1 MLQYFSETAPLLLV
15 GCGHMGRAMAQ
26 GWLRAGVP
34 ADHLYVV
41 DPQADPVS
49 LPGSRADHFV
59 ASAGMLPRGMKARA
73 IVMAVKPQVMNDALP
88 LMAPFI
94 GDGTV
99 VLSVAAGVT
108 LEQMARGTGGEG
120 TCVRVMPN
128 TPAAIGEG
136 ISGVTA
142 APGISEVDRALALEL
157 MDATGEAVWIE
168 HEDQMD
174 AVTAVSGSGPAY
186 VFYMVE
192 CLAAA
197 GVRQGLPEATAM
209 ALARQTIIGAGHL
222 LDAETD
228 LEAAELR
235 RRVTSPGGTTAAAL
249 DVLMRDDGL
258 GQLMERAVAAAR
270 KRGQE
275 LAG

>member
-1 MLQYFSETAPLLLV
+1 MVQHFSETSPLVLV

-34 ADHLYVV
+34 ADHLYIV
-41 DPQADPVS
+41 DPQAAPES
-49 LPGSRADHFV
+49 LPGSKADHFV
-59 ASAGMLPRGMKARA
+59 ASAGFLPKGMKARA
-73 IVMAVKPQVMNDALP
+73 IVMAVKPQIMNDALP

-108 LEQMARGTGGEG
+108 LDQMARGTGGKG

-128 TPAAIGEG
+128 TPAAIGQG
-136 ISGVTA
+136 ISGLTA
-142 APGISEVDRALALEL
+142 GSGISEDDRALALEL
-157 MDATGEAVWIE
+157 MGATGEAVWIE
-168 HEDQMD
+168 REDQMD
-174 AVTAVSGSGPAY
+174 AVTGVSGSGPAY

-197 GVRQGLPEATAM
+197 GVREGLPEDTAM
-209 ALARQTIIGAGHL
+209 ALARQTVIGAGHL
-222 LDAETD
+222 MDAETD
-228 LEAAELR
+228 VEAAELR

-249 DVLMRDDGL
+249 NVLMRADGL
-258 GQLMERAVAAAR
+258 GQLMSDAVSAAR
-270 KRGQE
+270 KRGAE

>member
-1 MLQYFSETAPLLLV
+1 MVQYFSETSPLILV
-15 GCGHMGRAMAQ
+15 GCGHMGRAMAL
-26 GWLRAGVP
+26 GWLRAGLD
-34 ADHLYVV
+34 AEHLYVV
-41 DPQADPVS
+41 DPQATPES
-49 LPGSRADHFV
+49 LPGSKADNFV
-59 ASAGMLPRGMKARA
+59 ASAGLLPSGIKARA

-88 LMAPFI
+88 LLALLMD
-94 GDGTV
+94 DGAV

-108 LEQMARGTGGEG
+108 LDQMERGTGGVG

-128 TPAAIGEG
+128 TPAAIGQG

-142 APGISEVDRALALEL
+142 GPGISDDDRALALML

-197 GVRQGLPEATAM
+197 GVREGLPEDTAM
-209 ALARQTIIGAGHL
+209 ALARQTVIGAGHL

-228 LEAAELR
+228 LPAAELR

-249 DVLMRDDGL
+249 DVLMKADGL
-258 GQLMERAVAAAR
+258 GEVIQNAVAAAR
-270 KRGQE
+270 KRGAE

>member
-1 MLQYFSETAPLLLV
+1 MVQYFSEKSPLVLV
-15 GCGHMGRAMAQ
+15 GCGHMGRAMAL

-41 DPQADPVS
+41 DPQADPAS
-49 LPGSRADHFV
+49 LPGSNASHFV
-59 ASAGMLPRGMKARA
+59 ASADALPTGMKARA
-73 IVMAVKPQVMNDALP
+73 VVMAVKPQVMNAALP
-88 LMAPFI
+88 EMASFI
-94 GDGTV
+94 GDETV

-108 LEQMARGTGGEG
+108 LDQMARGTGGVG

-142 APGISEVDRALALEL
+142 GDGISDEDRALALEL

-197 GVRQGLPEATAM
+197 GVREGLPEDTAM
-209 ALARQTIIGAGHL
+209 ALARQTIIGAGHM

-249 DVLMRDDGL
+249 DVLMRADGL
-258 GQLMERAVAAAR
+258 GELMSQAVGAAR
-270 KRGQE
+270 KRGAE
-275 LAG
+275 LAD

>member
-1 MLQYFSETAPLLLV
+1 MLQYFSQSSPLVLV

-34 ADHLYVV
+34 ADHLYIV
-41 DPQADPVS
+41 DPQADPAS
-49 LPGSRADHFV
+49 LPGGNPDHFV
-59 ASAGMLPRGMKARA
+59 ASAGFLPSGMKARA

-88 LMAPFI
+88 LMVPFI
-94 GDGTV
+94 GDDTI

-108 LEQMARGTGGEG
+108 LDQMARGTGGMG

-142 APGISEVDRALALEL
+142 GPGISVADRALALEL
-157 MDATGEAVWIE
+157 MDATGEAVWIDA
-168 HEDQMD
+168 EDQMD
-174 AVTAVSGSGPAY
+174 AVPAVSGSGPAY

-197 GVRQGLPEATAM
+197 GVREGLPEETAM

-228 LEAAELR
+228 LEATELR

-249 DVLMRDDGL
+249 DVLMRADGL
-258 GQLMERAVAAAR
+258 GELMSRAVSAAR
-270 KRGQE
+270 KRGAE